1 MGEGLTAPVRRLK
14 ATVSFLLLLFLIA
27 SGCTTAPKPREGK
40 GPPKIALVLGGGAA
54 RGFAHV
60 GVIRV
65 LEQEKIPIQLI
76 VGTSVGSLIGGL
88 YAADPNSLNLEWL
101 AFSIE
106 KEDLFD
112 YSVVYSKMGPVLGDR
127 LEKFVQTKAK
137 VKNLEQ
143 MKIPFYPVAT
153 DLNTGQTWVFEKG
166 SVGRAVRASSSIPGI
181 FQPVEINGR
190 TYVDGGVTDNLP
202 VDIARAKGADII
214 IAVNIQK
221 KIDNPQI
228 NSLIDVILQSINIMG
243 RELVIYKCRQY
254 DVLIEPAVGDV
265 GLTDFSQKKRL
276 MEAGMQAARQ
286 ALPKIRKLM
295 EERS

>member
-1 MGEGLTAPVRRLK
+1 MIFAKSILGCLT
-14 ATVSFLLLLFLIA
+14 LLIFVL
-27 SGCTTAPKPREGK
+27 SGCGTIPKPKEAK

-54 RGFAHV
+54 RGLAHV

-65 LEQEKIPIQLI
+65 LEQEKIPISMI
-76 VGTSVGSLIGGL
+76 VGTSVGSLIGAL
-88 YAADPNSLNLEWL
+88 YASDPNSLNLEWL

-106 KEDLFD
+106 KEDIFD
-112 YSVVYSKMGPVLGDR
+112 YSVVYSKMGPVQGDR

-143 MKIPFYPVAT
+143 MKIPFFPVAT

-166 SVGRAVRASSSIPGI
+166 SVARAVRASSSIPGI

-202 VDIARAKGADII
+202 VDIARAKGSDII
-214 IAVNIQK
+214 LAVNIQK

-243 RELVIYKCRQY
+243 RELVLYKCRQY
-254 DVLIEPAVGDV
+254 DVLIEPPVGDV

-276 MEAGMQAARQ
+276 MEAGIQAARQ

-295 EERS
+295 EAQS

>member
-1 MGEGLTAPVRRLK
+1 MKKIRWIG
-14 ATVSFLLLLFLIA
+14 LLFSLWLLVFW
-27 SGCTTAPKPREGK
+27 GCGTIPKPKEAK
-40 GPPKIALVLGGGAA
+40 GAPKIALVLGGGAA
-54 RGFAHV
+54 RGLAHV

-65 LEQEKIPIQLI
+65 LEQEKIPISMI
-76 VGTSVGSLIGGL
+76 VGTSVGSLIGAL

-106 KEDLFD
+106 KEDIFD

-143 MKIPFYPVAT
+143 MKIPFFPVAT

-166 SVGRAVRASSSIPGI
+166 SVARAVRASSSIPGI

-243 RELVIYKCRQY
+243 RELVLYKCRQY
-254 DVLIEPAVGDV
+254 DVLIEPNVGDV

-276 MEAGMQAARQ
+276 MEAGIQAARQ
-286 ALPKIRKLM
+286 ALPKIRKLI

>member
-1 MGEGLTAPVRRLK
+1 M
-14 ATVSFLLLLFLIA
+14 FLIKSVLSCLA
-27 SGCTTAPKPREGK
+27 LLTFVLSGCTTAPKLKEVK

-54 RGFAHV
+54 RGLAHV

-65 LEQEKIPIQLI
+65 LEQEKIPIQMI
-76 VGTSVGSLIGGL
+76 VGTSVGSLIGAF

-106 KEDLFD
+106 KEDIFD

-143 MKIPFYPVAT
+143 MRIPFFPVAT

-166 SVGRAVRASSSIPGI
+166 SVARAVRASSAIPGI

-214 IAVNIQK
+214 IAVTIQK
-221 KIDNPQI
+221 KIENAQI
-228 NSLIDVILQSINIMG
+228 NSLFDVILQSINIMG
-243 RELVIYKCRQY
+243 RELVLYKCRQY
-254 DVLIEPAVGDV
+254 DVLIEPSVGDV

-276 MEAGMQAARQ
+276 LEAGMQAARQ

>member
-1 MGEGLTAPVRRLK
+1 MKKIRWIGLLI
-14 ATVSFLLLLFLIA
+14 SLWLLALW
-27 SGCTTAPKPREGK
+27 GCGTIPKTKEVK
-40 GPPKIALVLGGGAA
+40 GAPKIALVLGGGAA
-54 RGFAHV
+54 RGLAHV

-65 LEQEKIPIQLI
+65 LEQEKIPISMI
-76 VGTSVGSLIGGL
+76 VGTSVGSLIGAL

-106 KEDLFD
+106 KEDIFD

-143 MKIPFYPVAT
+143 MKIPFFPVAT

-166 SVGRAVRASSSIPGI
+166 SVARAVRASSSIPGI

-243 RELVIYKCRQY
+243 RELVLYKCRQY
-254 DVLIEPAVGDV
+254 DVLIEPNVGDV